1 MVAIKLRWPE
11 TGCVGQKLAGK
22 VRGCIT
28 SGILGAPT
36 HSGVSHKVQESEI
49 RNQESVAGGQK
60 IRGNQ
65 EAGLPHNQESQ
76 RVFNNCKDGHR

>member
-1 MVAIKLRWPE
+1 MAR
-11 TGCVGQKLAGK
+11 KLA
-22 VRGCIT
+22 VLVIN
-28 SGILGAPT
+28 LVANLEGASLQGSQVLP
-36 HSGVSHKVQESEI
+36 HIQESLTKFRNHKSEI
-49 RNQESVAGGQK
+49 HESKSVARSQK